1 MAPVSETPAR
11 PRSLVWS
18 GQWVKRLLEVHL
30 RCLTEWKLRRE
41 VVLQWATDVFFKI
54 SETCE
59 YLKPKR
65 KRSERETVRVK
76 GADGR

>member
-1 MAPVSETPAR
+1 MSD
-11 PRSLVWS
+11 S
-18 GQWVKRLLEVHL
+18 
-30 RCLTEWKLRRE
+30 EWKLRRE
-41 VVLQWATDVFFKI
+41 MVLQWATDVFFNI

>member
-1 MAPVSETPAR
+1 MGEEAACGTSEM
-11 PRSLVWS
+11 SDS
-18 GQWVKRLLEVHL
+18 
-30 RCLTEWKLRRE
+30 EWKLRRE
-41 VVLQWATDVFFKI
+41 MVLQWATDVFFNI

>member
-1 MAPVSETPAR
+1 MSD
-11 PRSLVWS
+11 S
-18 GQWVKRLLEVHL
+18 
-30 RCLTEWKLRRE
+30 EWKLRRE
-41 VVLQWATDVFFKI
+41 MVLQWATDVFFKI

-76 GADGR
+76 GAAGR